1 MRHHNPVHLLLRFAL
16 LSACIVLTTL
26 AGCSALKFLVH
37 GGERDKSHIR
47 PAQPGPYVLIFG
59 FDGVGYDQLMEAI
72 NSGKAPAMAGM
83 LGKPEGDNGLYE
95 HAYSVPNAVSI
106 LPSTTIAAW
115 SAIFTGSPTAW
126 NGVPGNEWFVREDM
140 KFVAPVPVSVS
151 EMDDNRAMMLEDL
164 VGKAEMTPTLFQLAG
179 VKSSVSLLP
188 VYRRADYFTA
198 VDPIAMVTL
207 YTEFIARGGAENSPE
222 QMELYEKLDKDS
234 VPKLLDAIE
243 DHGVSKIQVVYFPGI
258 DLYTHMAPN
267 PLPMEVNYLETVTD
281 PLVAQIL
288 AYYQKLGILDQTY
301 VMIIADHGHTPVLR
315 DPKHALG
322 ADTNPGPVDVVK
334 SQGFRPRKFVLNP
347 EKDEQDYQAAFAYQG
362 AIAYVYL
369 ADRSTCPKPGQ
380 TCNWKL
386 PPRWHEDV
394 RPVAR
399 AFYTSN
405 KTGSPVPQMKDTLDL
420 IFARVPTPAGQP
432 TMEYQIFDGHRL
444 VPIPEYL
451 KEHPRPDLIQLD
463 RRMQWLSAG
472 PYGNRVGD
480 ILLLS
485 KSGLN
490 VPIDKRY
497 YFSGPYHSWHGS
509 ASWQDSHIP
518 LVVARQNYPSDKLK
532 QLVDQVAGAQPS
544 HLSLVPIVLA
554 LLATEPT
561 QGLPGATP
569 SRSIVPTAA
578 PSAMSSASVAPS
590 PAPAASAAASVAPT
604 AAATAMPANPGSAP
618 SATPA
623 AKSQ

>member
-1 MRHHNPVHLLLRFAL
+1 MRHHKPVSIPTR
-16 LSACIVLTTL
+16 
-26 AGCSALKFLVH
+26 SALISTCVALSILASCATVKFILH
-37 GGERDKSHIR
+37 GGERAKRHIR
-47 PAQPGPYVLIFG
+47 PEQPGPYVLIFG
-59 FDGVGYDQLMEAI
+59 FDGAGYDQLMEAI

-83 LGKPEGDNGLYE
+83 LGRPEGNGLYE
-95 HAYSVPNAVSI
+95 HGYSVQNAVTI

-115 SAIFTGSPTAW
+115 SAIFTGAPTAW
-126 NGVPGNEWFVREDM
+126 NGVSGNEWFVREEM
-140 KFVAPVPVSVS
+140 KFYAPVPVSVS
-151 EMDDNRAMMLEDL
+151 EMDDNRAMIIEDL
-164 VGKAEMTPTLFQLAG
+164 VGKALKTPTLFEQAG
-179 VKSSVSLLP
+179 VKSSVSLNP
-188 VYRRADYFTA
+188 IYRRADYFTA
-198 VDPIAMVTL
+198 VDPVAMVTL

-234 VPKLLDAIE
+234 VPKLLDGIE
-243 DHGVSKIQVVYFPGI
+243 DHGIPKIQVVYFPGI
-258 DLYTHMAPN
+258 DLYTHLAPD

-322 ADTNPGPVDVVK
+322 SDTNSGPVDVVK
-334 SQGFRPRKFVLNP
+334 SVGFRPRKSVLNP
-347 EKDEQDYQAAFAYQG
+347 GKDEQDYQAAFAYQG

-369 ADRSTCPKPGQ
+369 ADRSTCPNPGT
-380 TCNWKL
+380 TCNWKV
-386 PPRWHEDV
+386 PPRWREDV
-394 RPVAR
+394 RPVSR

-405 KTGSPVPQMKDTLDL
+405 KTGKPVPQMKNTLDL

-432 TMEYQIFDGHRL
+432 TMEYQVFDGHRL
-444 VPIPEYL
+444 VPIADYL
-451 KEHPRPDLIQLD
+451 KEHSRPDLIQLD

-472 PYGNRVGD
+472 PYGNRSGD

-485 KSGLN
+485 KSGLQL
-490 VPIDKRY
+490 PIEKRY

-518 LVVARQNYPSDKLK
+518 LIVARQNYSSGKLK
-532 QLVDQVAGAQPS
+532 DIVDKVAGDQPS

-554 LLATEPT
+554 LLATELT
-561 QGLPGATP
+561 QGP
-569 SRSIVPTAA
+569 
-578 PSAMSSASVAPS
+578 
-590 PAPAASAAASVAPT
+590 PAASTPTPAASPS
-604 AAATAMPANPGSAP
+604 PGSAQ

>member
-1 MRHHNPVHLLLRFAL
+1 MRHSPVSILLRCAL
-16 LSACIVLTTL
+16 ISTCVALSTL
-26 AGCSALKFLVH
+26 NACSATKFLLH
-37 GGERDKSHIR
+37 GGERARSHIR
-47 PAQPGPYVLIFG
+47 PEQPGPYVLIFA

-83 LGKPEGDNGLYE
+83 LGKPEGNGLYE
-95 HAYSVPNAVSI
+95 HAYSVPNAVTI

-126 NGVPGNEWFVREDM
+126 NGVSGNEWFVREDM
-140 KFVAPVPVSVS
+140 KFYAPVPVSVPD
-151 EMDDNRAMMLEDL
+151 MDDNRAMILEDL
-164 VGKAEMTPTLFQLAG
+164 VGKALKTPTLFEQAG
-179 VKSSVSLLP
+179 VKSSVSLNP

-198 VDPIAMVTL
+198 VDPISMVAL
-207 YTEFIARGGAENSPE
+207 YTEFIGRGGGENSPE
-222 QMELYEKLDKDS
+222 KMDIYEDLDKRS
-234 VPKLLDAIE
+234 VPKLLDGIE
-243 DHGVSKIQVVYFPGI
+243 DHGISKIQVVYFPGI
-258 DLYTHMAPN
+258 DLYTHLASDPI
-267 PLPMEVNYLETVTD
+267 PMEVDYLERVTD

-288 AYYQKLGILDQTY
+288 AYYQNLGILEQTY
-301 VMIIADHGHTPVLR
+301 VMIIAYHGHTPVPR

-322 ADTNPGPVDVVK
+322 SETNEGPTDVVK
-334 SQGFRPRKFVLNP
+334 AAGFRPRKFVLNP
-347 EKDEQDYQAAFAYQG
+347 GKDEQDYQAAFAYQG

-369 ADRSTCPKPGQ
+369 ADRSTCPNPGM
-380 TCNWKL
+380 TCDWKR
-386 PPRWHEDV
+386 PPRWRQDV

-405 KTGSPVPQMKDTLDL
+405 KTGKPVPQMKDTLDL

-444 VPIPEYL
+444 VPIQEYL
-451 KEHPRPDLIQLD
+451 TAHPRPDLIQLD

-472 PYGNRVGD
+472 PYGNRSGD

-490 VPIDKRY
+490 IPIQKRY

-509 ASWQDSHIP
+509 ASWQDSHVP
-518 LVVARQNYPSDKLK
+518 LIVARQNYSSAKLK
-532 QLVDQVAGAQPS
+532 QIVDQAAGAQPS

-561 QGLPGATP
+561 Q
-569 SRSIVPTAA
+569 
-578 PSAMSSASVAPS
+578 
-590 PAPAASAAASVAPT
+590 APATAPASAATPAS
-604 AAATAMPANPGSAP
+604 PGSGP